1 MLFQWSRWRRQMLS
15 EYKVLKD
22 IETICVEQTY
32 TVNSLPPIS
41 EGVSLK
47 GITTPPISFCEGSV
61 STDTFTPICF

>member
-1 MLFQWSRWRRQMLS
+1 MS
-15 EYKVLKD
+15 EYRVLKD

-32 TVNSLPPIS
+32 AVNSLPPTS

-47 GITTPPISFCEGSV
+47 GITAPPISLCEGLV